1 MRCEAEVSAGA
12 SRAAVARL
20 RHAGVGREAESEG
33 RHLCWKLSE
42 AKSQI
47 LKLGENCK
55 TIEGHR
61 FSSVCAAGGDRGLAP
76 DHALRRTVHFGKIAC
91 LS

>member
-47 LKLGENCK
+47 LKL
-55 TIEGHR
+55 
-61 FSSVCAAGGDRGLAP
+61 
-76 DHALRRTVHFGKIAC
+76 
-91 LS
+91 